1 MEPKLIY
8 LVSALATIFPGM
20 SGDEYVRLKDSIRNL
35 GLLEDITMWR
45 GMVVDGYHRLR
56 ACLELGIEPS
66 FHHLPGDAIPLDY
79 VAGKNASRRHMST
92 GQRAVVAFRASRLSA
107 PGRPRE
113 TGENC
118 ANLRSYMTQGQAA
131 SLFGVSRRSVSSMAR
146 ILGPESTAAPELRRA
161 VLSGRVTASDA
172 NSVMG
177 EPEDVQRRAVELVL
191 RGECR
196 TLRSA
201 VHSTGGAPAGAVG
214 DGEAGL
220 VQHAAAGSGTVT
232 LHAARRRD
240 RENRQSAKAA
250 GSGTVTLHAAPLAGL
265 REIAE
270 AESVDAIVTF
280 PPANAASGPL
290 LKDLALFAVHA
301 LGSAGGMFVL
311 TGSENLPHFAEGLRH
326 PDLRWVCALPYLH
339 PGRPTRLRNHGVS
352 LTHKLIL
359 VYGKPGFRL
368 RGGTDVISIPPIAEG
383 AGGDAHSQRLDL
395 GMRLIIERFTQPGQ
409 VVCDPLLLGR
419 GDSAV
424 AAAGLGRRFVGAWDD
439 REFIARLQTRLDGE
453 DWN

>member
-8 LVSALATIFPGM
+8 LVSTLATIFPGM
-20 SGDEYVRLKDSIRNL
+20 SGDEYVSLKDSIRNL
-35 GLLEDITMWR
+35 GLLEDITLWR

-161 VLSGRVTASDA
+161 VLSGRATASDA
-172 NSVMG
+172 ASVLG
-177 EPEDVQRRAVELVL
+177 EPEDVQRRAVELAL
-191 RGECR
+191 RGEAR

-201 VHSTGGAPAGAVG
+201 VHSIGGAPAVAVG

-232 LHAARRRD
+232 LHAA
-240 RENRQSAKAA
+240 
-250 GSGTVTLHAAPLAGL
+250 PLAGL
-265 REIAE
+265 HELVE
-270 AESVDAIVTF
+270 PESVDAIVTF

-290 LKDLALFAVHA
+290 LTDLALFAVHA

-339 PGRPTRLRNHGVS
+339 PGRPTRLRNHDVS

-359 VYGKPGFRL
+359 VYGKRGFRL
-368 RGGTDVISIPPIAEG
+368 RGGTDVISIPPFAEG
-383 AGGDAHSQRLDL
+383 AGGDARSQRLDL

-424 AAAGLGRRFVGAWDD
+424 AAARLGRRFVGAWDD
-439 REFIARLQTRLDGE
+439 SEFIARLQTRLDGE

>member
-1 MEPKLIY
+1 MEPRIIY
-8 LVSALATIFPGM
+8 LVSTLATIFPGM
-20 SGDEYVRLKDSIRNL
+20 SGGEYVRLKDSIRNL
-35 GLLEDITMWR
+35 GLLEDITLWR

-56 ACLELGIEPS
+56 ACLELGIEPR
-66 FHHLPGDAIPLDY
+66 FHHLPGDAIPLEY

-92 GQRAVVAFRASRLSA
+92 GQRAIAAFRASRLSA

-118 ANLRSYMTQGQAA
+118 VNLRSYMTQGQAA
-131 SLFGVSRRSVSSMAR
+131 ALFGVSRRSVSSMAR
-146 ILGPESTAAPELRRA
+146 ILGPESTATPELRRA
-161 VLSGRVTASDA
+161 VLSGRLTASDA

-196 TLRSA
+196 TLRGA
-201 VHSTGGAPAGAVG
+201 VYSTGGAPAGAG
-214 DGEAGL
+214 DDGEAGL

-232 LHAARRRD
+232 LHAA
-240 RENRQSAKAA
+240 
-250 GSGTVTLHAAPLAGL
+250 PLAGL
-265 REIAE
+265 RELVE
-270 AESVDAIVTF
+270 PESVDAIVTF

-290 LKDLALFAVHA
+290 LRDLALFAVHA
-301 LGSAGGMFVL
+301 LAPTGGMFVL
-311 TGSENLPHFAEGLRH
+311 AGSENLPGLVEGLRH
-326 PDLRWVCALPYLH
+326 PYLRWVCALPYLH

-352 LTHKLIL
+352 LTHKLVL

-368 RGGTDVISIPPIAEG
+368 RGGTDVISIPPFAEG
-383 AGGDAHSQRLDL
+383 AGGDARSQRLDL
-395 GMRLIIERFTQPGQ
+395 GMRLIIESFTQTGQ

-424 AAAGLGRRFVGAWDD
+424 AAAGLGRRFIGAWDD
-439 REFIARLQTRLDGE
+439 SRFIARLQARLEGG

>member
-20 SGDEYVRLKDSIRNL
+20 SGGEYVSLKDSIRNL
-35 GLLEDITMWR
+35 GLLEDVTLWR

-66 FHHLPGDAIPLDY
+66 FHHLPGDAIPLEY

-161 VLSGRVTASDA
+161 VLLGQLTASDA

-191 RGECR
+191 RGEAR

-201 VHSTGGAPAGAVG
+201 AHSTGGAPAGAVG
-214 DGEAGL
+214 YGEAGL

-232 LHAARRRD
+232 LHAA
-240 RENRQSAKAA
+240 
-250 GSGTVTLHAAPLAGL
+250 PLAGL
-265 REIAE
+265 REIVE

-290 LKDLALFAVHA
+290 LTDLALFAVHA

-311 TGSENLPHFAEGLRH
+311 AGSENLPHFAEGLRH

-339 PGRPTRLRNHGVS
+339 PGRPSRLRNHDVS

-359 VYGKPGFRL
+359 VYGKRGFRL
-368 RGGTDVISIPPIAEG
+368 RGGTDVISIPPFAEG
-383 AGGDAHSQRLDL
+383 AGGDARSQRLDL
-395 GMRLIIERFTQPGQ
+395 GMRLIIERFTPPGQ

>member
-1 MEPKLIY
+1 MEPRIIY

-20 SGDEYVRLKDSIRNL
+20 SGDEYVRLKDSVRNL
-35 GLLEDITMWR
+35 GLLEDITLWR

-79 VAGKNASRRHMST
+79 VTGKNVSRRHMST
-92 GQRAVVAFRASRLSA
+92 AQRTIAAFRASRLSA

-113 TGENC
+113 TGDNC
-118 ANLRSYMTQGQAA
+118 ANLRSFLTQAQAA
-131 SLFGVSRRSVSSMAR
+131 ALFGVSRRSVSSMAR

-161 VLSGRVTASDA
+161 VLSGRVTASGA
-172 NSVMG
+172 NSVLG
-177 EPEDVQRRAVELVL
+177 EPEDVQRRAVELAL
-191 RGECR
+191 RGEAR

-201 VHSTGGAPAGAVG
+201 VHSTGGAPAVAGG

-232 LHAARRRD
+232 LHAA
-240 RENRQSAKAA
+240 
-250 GSGTVTLHAAPLAGL
+250 PLAGL
-265 REIAE
+265 HELVE
-270 AESVDAIVTF
+270 AESVDAVVTF

-290 LKDLALFAVHA
+290 LTDLALFAVHA
-301 LGSAGGMFVL
+301 LAPAGGMFLL
-311 TGSENLPHFAEGLRH
+311 TGSENLPGLVEGLRH
-326 PDLRWVCALPYLH
+326 PHLRWVCALPYLH
-339 PGRPTRLRNHGVS
+339 PGRPTRLRNHDVS

-359 VYGKPGFRL
+359 VYGKRGFRL
-368 RGGTDVISIPPIAEG
+368 RGGTDVISIPPFAEG
-383 AGGDAHSQRLDL
+383 AGGDARSQRLDL
-395 GMRLIIERFTQPGQ
+395 GMRLIIEHFTQPGQ

-424 AAAGLGRRFVGAWDD
+424 AAAGLGRRFIGAWDD
-439 REFIARLQTRLDGE
+439 EGFIARLQARLDGE
-453 DWN
+453 DWK

>member
-1 MEPKLIY
+1 MEPRIIY

-20 SGDEYVRLKDSIRNL
+20 SGGEYVSLKDSIRNL

-66 FHHLPGDAIPLDY
+66 FHHLPGDAIPLEY

-161 VLSGRVTASDA
+161 VLLGRVTASGA
-172 NSVMG
+172 NSVLG

-201 VHSTGGAPAGAVG
+201 AHSTGGAPAGAVG

-232 LHAARRRD
+232 LHAA
-240 RENRQSAKAA
+240 
-250 GSGTVTLHAAPLAGL
+250 PLAGL
-265 REIAE
+265 REIVE

-290 LKDLALFAVHA
+290 LTELALFAVHA

-311 TGSENLPHFAEGLRH
+311 TGSENLPGLVEGLRH
-326 PDLRWVCALPYLH
+326 PDLRWVSALPYFH
-339 PGRPTRLRNHGVS
+339 PGRPSRLRNHDVS

-359 VYGKPGFRL
+359 VYGKRGFRL
-368 RGGTDVISIPPIAEG
+368 RRGTDVISIPPFAEG
-383 AGGDAHSQRLDL
+383 AGGDARSQRLDL

-424 AAAGLGRRFVGAWDD
+424 AAAGLGRRFIGAWDD
-439 REFIARLQTRLDGE
+439 REFIARLQARLDGE
-453 DWN
+453 DWK

>member
-8 LVSALATIFPGM
+8 LVSTLATIFPGM
-20 SGDEYVRLKDSIRNL
+20 SGDEYVSLKDSIRNL

-66 FHHLPGDAIPLDY
+66 FHHLPGDAIPLEY

-131 SLFGVSRRSVSSMAR
+131 SLFGISRRSVSSMAR

-172 NSVMG
+172 ASVLG
-177 EPEDVQRRAVELVL
+177 EPEDVQRRAVELAL
-191 RGECR
+191 RGEAR

-232 LHAARRRD
+232 LHAA
-240 RENRQSAKAA
+240 
-250 GSGTVTLHAAPLAGL
+250 PLAGL
-265 REIAE
+265 HELVE
-270 AESVDAIVTF
+270 PESVDAIVTF

-290 LKDLALFAVHA
+290 LTDLALFAVHA

-339 PGRPTRLRNHGVS
+339 PGRPTRLRNHDVS

-359 VYGKPGFRL
+359 VYGKRGFRL
-368 RGGTDVISIPPIAEG
+368 RGGTDVISIPPFAEG
-383 AGGDAHSQRLDL
+383 AGGDARSQRLEL

>member
-1 MEPKLIY
+1 MSLIEPRIIY

-20 SGDEYVRLKDSIRNL
+20 SGGEYVSLKDSIRNL

-66 FHHLPGDAIPLDY
+66 FHHLPGDAIPLEY

-146 ILGPESTAAPELRRA
+146 ILGPDSTAAPELRRA
-161 VLSGRVTASDA
+161 VLSGQLTASGA
-172 NSVMG
+172 NSVLG
-177 EPEDVQRRAVELVL
+177 EPEDVQRRAVELAL
-191 RGECR
+191 RGEAR

-201 VHSTGGAPAGAVG
+201 VHSIGGAPAVAVG
-214 DGEAGL
+214 DGDAGL
-220 VQHAAAGSGTVT
+220 VQHAAAASGT
-232 LHAARRRD
+232 A
-240 RENRQSAKAA
+240 
-250 GSGTVTLHAAPLAGL
+250 TLHAAPLAGL
-265 REIAE
+265 HEIVE
-270 AESVDAIVTF
+270 PESVDAIVTF

-290 LKDLALFAVHA
+290 LTELAFFAVHA
-301 LGSAGGMFVL
+301 LAPAGGMFLL
-311 TGSENLPHFAEGLRH
+311 TGSENLPGLVEGLRH

-339 PGRPTRLRNHGVS
+339 PGRPSRLRNHDVS

-359 VYGKPGFRL
+359 VYGKRGFRL
-368 RGGTDVISIPPIAEG
+368 RGGTDVIRIPPFAEG
-383 AGGDAHSQRLDL
+383 AGGDARSQRLDL
-395 GMRLIIERFTQPGQ
+395 GMRLIIERFTQRGQ
-409 VVCDPLLLGR
+409 VVCDPFLLGR

-424 AAAGLGRRFVGAWDD
+424 AAAGLGRRFIGAWDN

>member
-1 MEPKLIY
+1 MEPRIIY

-20 SGDEYVRLKDSIRNL
+20 SGDEYVSLKDSIRNL
-35 GLLEDITMWR
+35 GLLEDITLWR

-66 FHHLPGDAIPLDY
+66 FHHLPGDAIPLEY

-161 VLSGRVTASDA
+161 VLSGQLTASDA
-172 NSVMG
+172 ASVLG
-177 EPEDVQRRAVELVL
+177 EPEDVQRRAVELAL
-191 RGECR
+191 RGEAR

-201 VHSTGGAPAGAVG
+201 VHSIGGAPAGAVG

-232 LHAARRRD
+232 LHAA
-240 RENRQSAKAA
+240 
-250 GSGTVTLHAAPLAGL
+250 PLAGL
-265 REIAE
+265 HELVE
-270 AESVDAIVTF
+270 PESVDAVVTF

-290 LKDLALFAVHA
+290 LTDLALFAVHA
-301 LGSAGGMFVL
+301 LGPAGGMFVL

-339 PGRPTRLRNHGVS
+339 PGRPTRLRNHDVS

-368 RGGTDVISIPPIAEG
+368 RGGTDVISIPPFAEG
-383 AGGDAHSQRLDL
+383 AGGDARSQRLDL

-424 AAAGLGRRFVGAWDD
+424 AAAGLGRRFIGAWDD
-439 REFIARLQTRLDGE
+439 EGFIARLQARLDGE
-453 DWN
+453 DWK

>member
-1 MEPKLIY
+1 MEPRIIY

-20 SGDEYVRLKDSIRNL
+20 SGDEYVSLKDSIRNL
-35 GLLEDITMWR
+35 GLLEDITLWR

-66 FHHLPGDAIPLDY
+66 FHHLPGDAIPLEY

-161 VLSGRVTASDA
+161 VLSGQLTASDA
-172 NSVMG
+172 NSVLG

-220 VQHAAAGSGTVT
+220 VQHAAAGSG
-232 LHAARRRD
+232 A
-240 RENRQSAKAA
+240 
-250 GSGTVTLHAAPLAGL
+250 VTLHAAPLAGL

-409 VVCDPLLLGR
+409 VVCNPLLLGR
-419 GDSAV
+419 GESAV
-424 AAAGLGRRFVGAWDD
+424 AAAGLGRRFIGAWDD
-439 REFIARLQTRLDGE
+439 REFIARLQARLDGE